1 MKRREIAGILYSRH
15 PDFYTGY
22 HIYPFLFHFSENP
35 EKRANQS
42 VRLAADITTFFLFF
56 SVTIS
61 IATLWGTR
69 LSLIA
74 IAISLLIAIIMTYQ
88 DWKTKKEMKII
99 PLLRKIWRVQFLY
112 LVLVY
117 NAVWLVGIVQSIL
130 FFIT

>member
-1 MKRREIAGILYSRH
+1 MKLLVSYILGILIFIPVTIFILSYFIFRK
-15 PDFYTGY
+15 
-22 HIYPFLFHFSENP
+22 ILK
-35 EKRANQS
+35 KRANQS

>member
-1 MKRREIAGILYSRH
+1 VKLLVSYILGILIFIPVTIFILSYFIFRK
-15 PDFYTGY
+15 
-22 HIYPFLFHFSENP
+22 ILK
-35 EKRANQS
+35 KRANQS

>member
-1 MKRREIAGILYSRH
+1 VKLLVSYILGILIFIPVTIFILSYFIFRK
-15 PDFYTGY
+15 
-22 HIYPFLFHFSENP
+22 ILK
-35 EKRANQS
+35 KRANQS

-99 PLLRKIWRVQFLY
+99 TLLRKIWRVQFLY